1 MVADSF
7 ILPRGKSTPKMS
19 EVLKSAGRARR
30 SAQGVAQIQIYLEG
44 DVPIE
49 NARDVVDEILE
60 ALPASLLGI
69 LVDKGENALSE
80 TGEGTSHE

>member
-1 MVADSF
+1 M
-7 ILPRGKSTPKMS
+7 
-19 EVLKSAGRARR
+19 
-30 SAQGVAQIQIYLEG
+30 IYLEG

-49 NARDVVDEILE
+49 NARDVFDEILE